1 MLDDDE
7 SNLTTYIT
15 GRSLRISISKRVGH
29 PDTLPILYRLT
40 LSCAR
45 VKAGFWESGIEL
57 QPLPVQGLGY
67 RWGVDFAGP
76 MGFTKAGNRY
86 VLVCIEHFTKWVEI
100 IPLPSKSSGDAAR
113 GLLECVLSRYGAPG
127 EILTDQG
134 REFQGEFSTLIA
146 KHEITHRLASKEH
159 PQSDGLAERM
169 VQTMKR
175 ALRKCLCD
183 GGGPA
188 MG

>member
-1 MLDDDE
+1 M
-7 SNLTTYIT
+7 
-15 GRSLRISISKRVGH
+15 G
-29 PDTLPILYRLT
+29 DTVVT
-40 LSCAR
+40 VVKACLSCAG
-45 VKAGFWESGIEL
+45 VNAGFRESGIEL
-57 QPLPVQGLGY
+57 QPLPVRGLGY

-76 MGFTKAGNRY
+76 MGLTKAGNRY
-86 VLVCIEHFTKWVEI
+86 VLVCIEHFTKWVEF
-100 IPLPSKSSGDAAR
+100 IPLPSKSSSDAAR

-134 REFQGEFSTLIA
+134 REFQGEFATLIA
-146 KHEITHRLASKEH
+146 KHEITHRLASREH

-183 GGGPA
+183 GGG
-188 MG
+188 